1 MAEPPIPSVLAML
14 LCDQIII
21 DAQTQKKSLIGIFDK
36 FNAVVFPAA
45 ANIAVYA
52 KLADAEGQYKFKIRV
67 VRLSDESLIGDVS
80 ADGTVQTRLEP
91 ADMAVYLMG
100 FTVPDPGKYEFQLFA
115 NDVYLTRITMEA
127 IQIGVPPTWQQ
138 HQQR

>member
-21 DAQTQKKSLIGIFDK
+21 DAQTQKKSLIGIFDT
-36 FNAVVFPAA
+36 FNAVAFPAA

-67 VRLSDESLIGDVS
+67 VHLKDERLLGEVS
-80 ADGTVQTRLEP
+80 ADGMIQTRLEP
-91 ADMAVYLMG
+91 ADVAVYLMG
-100 FTVPDPGKYEFQLFA
+100 FAVPEPGKYEFQLFA
-115 NDVYLTRITMEA
+115 NDVYLTRITLTA
-127 IQIGVPPTWQQ
+127 RQIGVP
-138 HQQR
+138 

>member
-21 DAQTQKKSLIGIFDK
+21 DAQTQKKSLIGIFDT
-36 FNAVVFPAA
+36 FNAVAFPAA

-67 VRLSDESLIGDVS
+67 VHLKDERLLGEVS
-80 ADGTVQTRLEP
+80 ADGMIQTRLEP
-91 ADMAVYLMG
+91 ADVAVYLMG
-100 FTVPDPGKYEFQLFA
+100 FAVPEPGKYEFQLFA
-115 NDVYLTRITMEA
+115 NDVYLTRITLTA
-127 IQIGVPPTWQQ
+127 RQIGVPPTWQQ
-138 HQQR
+138 P